1 MRLAA
6 LPAAGRFL
14 QKVSRI
20 AAFAGITPATSIPNG
35 ASFASLLSFTKGR
48 AINGTPGWL
57 TFQLTNGKLLH
68 VSQMPIRTNF
78 CWNDLLAADLLT
90 GNRQLTTDGKRYKI
104 RLMTGSVDG
113 LGRVAG
119 GEWDELMYAVAASR
133 PATYKGPVLASLSNT
148 QLGLLSGEGR
158 SNYCQE
164 TSKLNGENNDYCVT
178 RAYSSIDQFTF
189 STKSVANTNS
199 GWRPVLE
206 EV

>member
-57 TFQLTNGKLLH
+57 SFRLTNGKLLH

-90 GNRQLTTDGKRYKI
+90 GNRQITTDGKRYKI

-133 PATYKGPVLASLSNT
+133 PATYKGPILANYT
-148 QLGLLSGEGR
+148 NAQLGLQLAEGA

-164 TSKLNGENNDYCVT
+164 TSKANGENNDYCVT
-178 RAYSSIDQFTF
+178 RAYYDLTQFTF
-189 STKSVANTNS
+189 STKSVANTNA